1 MRMLPLSGITVVSLE
16 HAVAAP
22 FCTRQLADYGAR
34 VIKVERPG
42 SGDFARGYDETV
54 KGLSSH
60 FVWLNRG
67 KQSLTLDL
75 KQAAAMAV
83 VEKLLG
89 TADVLVQNLAPGAA
103 SRIGLDYAALAER
116 FPRLIVADISGYG
129 DNGPYRDKKA
139 YDILIQA
146 EAGLVGIT
154 GGPDEPARCGVSVAD
169 IAAGMYAYSGI
180 LTALIQRGRTGRGTR
195 VEVSMLE
202 ALAEWMGYAL
212 NFGHF
217 GGKPPARNGAAHPAI
232 APYGPHRAGDGGE
245 VIFGLQNEREW
256 TTFCGEV
263 LGRPELA
270 SDGRFDRN
278 SRRVAN
284 RPALIALIEAALV
297 GMSCAQVVDKLD
309 AAGIANG
316 RTNDI
321 EDVWNHPQL
330 KARDRWREVGSPAG
344 SIQALLPPA
353 NLQGLEAGMG
363 DIPALGQHTD
373 QLLTEMGYAA
383 GDIAALRN
391 AGAI

>member
-1 MRMLPLSGITVVSLE
+1 M
-16 HAVAAP
+16 
-22 FCTRQLADYGAR
+22 
-34 VIKVERPG
+34 
-42 SGDFARGYDETV
+42 
-54 KGLSSH
+54 
-60 FVWLNRG
+60 
-67 KQSLTLDL
+67 
-75 KQAAAMAV
+75 
-83 VEKLLG
+83 
-89 TADVLVQNLAPGAA
+89 
-103 SRIGLDYAALAER
+103 GLDYATLAER
-116 FPRLIVADISGYG
+116 IPRLIVADISGYG

-202 ALAEWMGYAL
+202 ALGEWMGYAL

-256 TTFCGEV
+256 TIFCREV
-263 LGRPELA
+263 LARPELA
-270 SDGRFDRN
+270 GDERFDSN
-278 SRRVAN
+278 SRRVDH
-284 RPALIALIEAALV
+284 RQALTGLIEAALA
-297 GMSCAQVVDKLD
+297 GMSCAQVVEKLD

-316 RTNDI
+316 RMNDI

-330 KARDRWREVGSPAG
+330 KARGRWRDVGSSAG
-344 SIQALLPPA
+344 TIQALLPPA
-353 NLQGLEAGMG
+353 NLDGVEPSMG
-363 DIPALGQHTD
+363 DIPALGQHTES
-373 QLLTEMGYAA
+373 LLAELGYGA
-383 GDIAALRN
+383 GEVSAMRST
-391 AGAI
+391 GAI